1 MITLC
6 RRVGDELE
14 RERGII
20 EEGRVNEL
28 GGGSLLSQMIPGHWE
43 GEVQPCIH
51 STIAPTTIGPSIG
64 PAGGVFALM

>member
-28 GGGSLLSQMIPGHWE
+28 GGGSLLSQMIPGH
-43 GEVQPCIH
+43 
-51 STIAPTTIGPSIG
+51 
-64 PAGGVFALM
+64 

>member
-6 RRVGDELE
+6 RRVGDELERERE

-28 GGGSLLSQMIPGHWE
+28 GGGSLLSQMIPGH
-43 GEVQPCIH
+43 
-51 STIAPTTIGPSIG
+51 
-64 PAGGVFALM
+64 